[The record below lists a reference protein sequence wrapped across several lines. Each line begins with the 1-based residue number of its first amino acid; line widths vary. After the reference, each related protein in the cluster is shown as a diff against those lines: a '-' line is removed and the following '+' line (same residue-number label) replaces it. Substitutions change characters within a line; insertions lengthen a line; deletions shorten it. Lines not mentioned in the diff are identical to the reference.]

1 MTNKQLIELLS
12 KARNILHKQEN
23 GKTVTSLDITL
34 AHDCID
40 MVLDELVAQQAE
52 MDRIYKDGKNTIF
65 KYEICLSSWED
76 KPMKPIK

>member
-12 KARNILHKQEN
+12 KAHNILHKQEN
-23 GKTVTSLDITL
+23 GKTVTNLDITL

-52 MDRIYKDGKNTIF
+52 MDRIYKQGKNMIF

>member
-12 KARNILHKQEN
+12 KARNLLHKQEN
-23 GKTVTSLDITL
+23 GKTVTSLDIIL

-40 MVLDELVAQQAE
+40 MVLDELISQQAE
-52 MDRIYKDGKNTIF
+52 MDRIYKEGKNTIL